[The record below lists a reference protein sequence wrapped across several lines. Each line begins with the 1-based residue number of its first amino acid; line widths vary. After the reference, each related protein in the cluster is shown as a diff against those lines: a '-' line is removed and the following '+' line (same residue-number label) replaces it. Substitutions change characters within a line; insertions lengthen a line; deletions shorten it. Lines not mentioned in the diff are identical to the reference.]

1 MILTLRSALATLL
14 VVSAVGL
21 HADPLPLNEKA
32 TVKTHEFDSEG
43 EGLTFTPEASGLLV
57 VMVKGRD
64 DLSLVVLDRYG
75 QDLLDGYG
83 DMDLAGDPGSESVNV
98 PLAAGEEVRV
108 VVQAFEEAGTAEL
121 LAVFVPVEGL
131 GDDKD
136 DPHGNP
142 DEALDLPLGETLTES
157 IDAEAGDRRDWYL
170 VHAERD
176 GHLTIFTDG
185 ANTPQAVGGEG
196 FDGDFPLDASLEVFA
211 EDRYRQPLAYSDSDA
226 QGDFSRE
233 SVTLRVKA
241 GEAYYARVSGY
252 GSGNYTIRAVASE

>member
-1 MILTLRSALATLL
+1 MMLTLRSALATLL
-14 VVSAVGL
+14 LIFAVGL
-21 HADPLPLNEKA
+21 HAEPLPLNEKA
-32 TVKTHEFDSEG
+32 TVKTHEFDSDEG
-43 EGLTFTPEASGLLV
+43 GLMFNPEASGLLV
-57 VMVKGRD
+57 VMVNGRD

-83 DMDLAGDPGSESVNV
+83 DMDLGGNMGSESVNV

-108 VVQAFEEAGTAEL
+108 VVQTFEEAGTAEL

-131 GDDKD
+131 GGDPD

-142 DEALDLPLGETLTES
+142 DEALDLPLGEALSES
-157 IDAEAGDRRDWYL
+157 IDDDAGDRRDWYL
-170 VHAERD
+170 VHTERD

-185 ANTPQAVGGEG
+185 ANTPQAAGDDNFGG
-196 FDGDFPLDASLEVFA
+196 DTSLDLSLEVFA
-211 EDRYRQPLAYSDSDA
+211 EDRYRTPLAYADSDT
-226 QGDFSRE
+226 QDDFARE